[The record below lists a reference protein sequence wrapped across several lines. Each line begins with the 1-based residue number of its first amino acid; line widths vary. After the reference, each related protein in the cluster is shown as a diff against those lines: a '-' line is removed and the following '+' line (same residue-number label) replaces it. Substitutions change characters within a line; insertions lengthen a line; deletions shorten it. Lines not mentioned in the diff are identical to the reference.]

1 MDDAWGCGTDGRN
14 MAYSSRRTKSPRA
27 FIGRLQGD
35 PSVRGLGYVDIK
47 SVSFG
52 GYLETELSQHN
63 PARKQMGHPVLP
75 SLNRAKRKEKD
86 DNVKNN
92 ELIILVP

>member
-1 MDDAWGCGTDGRN
+1 MEKRDGRTDGIWVILLAAPNRHV
-14 MAYSSRRTKSPRA
+14 SS
-27 FIGRLQGD
+27 LE
-35 PSVRGLGYVDIK
+35 GYRVTHLLADIK

-63 PARKQMGHPVLP
+63 PVRKQFGHPVLP

-86 DNVKNN
+86 DNDVEN
-92 ELIILVP
+92 E